1 MSYVI
6 AVAELAVLLLPAT
19 SVNAPLATD
28 TEPEPLCVF
37 AVGVNTTLYDV
48 PEPLNDDNVP
58 PLNVM
63 SPTAKS
69 VEASD
74 NVMVRVEVSPDFS
87 EAEPAA
93 IETVG
98 ACVSYVKVV
107 VELAVLPF
115 PAASVNPPLATDTE
129 PEPVCVFA
137 VGVNTTVYDA
147 PEPLNDDNVPPL
159 AVISVTTKL
168 VDASDSVNVN
178 VDVSPDF
185 NEAEPAAIETVGACV
200 SYAIVVAELAVLL
213 FPAASV
219 NPPLATD
226 TEPEPLCVFAVG
238 VNTTL
243 YDVPE
248 PLNDDNVPPLN
259 VMSPTAKSVEASDNV
274 MVRVEVSPD
283 FSEAEPAAIETV
295 GACVSYVKVVVE
307 LAVLP
312 FPAAS
317 VNPPLATDTEPE
329 PVCVFAVGVNTTV
342 YDAPEPLND
351 DNVPPLAVI
360 SVTTKLVDASDS
372 VNVNV
377 DVSPDFSVV
386 ALAAIE
392 TVGTRVS

>member
-1 MSYVI
+1 MSYV
-6 AVAELAVLLLPAT
+6 
-19 SVNAPLATD
+19 
-28 TEPEPLCVF
+28 
-37 AVGVNTTLYDV
+37 
-48 PEPLNDDNVP
+48 
-58 PLNVM
+58 
-63 SPTAKS
+63 
-69 VEASD
+69 
-74 NVMVRVEVSPDFS
+74 
-87 EAEPAA
+87 
-93 IETVG
+93 
-98 ACVSYVKVV
+98 
-107 VELAVLPF
+107 
-115 PAASVNPPLATDTE
+115 
-129 PEPVCVFA
+129 
-137 VGVNTTVYDA
+137 
-147 PEPLNDDNVPPL
+147 
-159 AVISVTTKL
+159 
-168 VDASDSVNVN
+168 
-178 VDVSPDF
+178 
-185 NEAEPAAIETVGACV
+185 
-200 SYAIVVAELAVLL
+200 IVVAELAVLL

-317 VNPPLATDTEPE
+317 VNAPLATDTEPE

-360 SVTTKLVDASDS
+360 SVTTKLVDASDN